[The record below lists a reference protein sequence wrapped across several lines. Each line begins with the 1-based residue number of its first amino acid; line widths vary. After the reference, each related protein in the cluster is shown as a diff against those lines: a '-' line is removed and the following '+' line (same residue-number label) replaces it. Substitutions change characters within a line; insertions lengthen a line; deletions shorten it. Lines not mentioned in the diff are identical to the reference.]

1 MKLLEEFALLPA
13 LVCAAQYEEYI
24 LAPASRTLHPVSVH
38 KVNGSVSGA
47 ESLIGESTGSA
58 TFQGQ
63 SAAVTY
69 DFGKVHSYQH
79 EDFGFV

>member
-1 MKLLEEFALLPA
+1 MKLIEKLALLPA
-13 LVCAAQYEEYI
+13 LGYAAKYEEYI
-24 LAPASRTLHPVSVH
+24 LAPDSRTLHPVSVH

-47 ESLIGESTGSA
+47 ESLAGDSTGSA

-69 DFGKVHSYQH
+69 DFGKV
-79 EDFGFV
+79 FAAT